1 MGNRTQFQNSFDD
14 NDVGNDAESMR
25 AKTDA
30 FEADSDLQAVVDQQI
45 ADGEPELTPENALR
59 DWRERNESLQ
69 STHRGIADA

>member
-1 MGNRTQFQNSFDD
+1 
-14 NDVGNDAESMR
+14 MR